1 MRGGLLAEFADA
13 EALLAAIP
21 RLMEHGYAAVD
32 AFTPRP
38 VEGLDEAL
46 RLRRPRLNWFV
57 FLVGL
62 AMALLGLGVQWFCN
76 AWSYPLHVGGRPAFA
91 LPAFVPIMFE
101 SAVLFGSFAA
111 FFGLFYLIGLP
122 RLHHPLFDVEGF
134 ERASHDRYFLAVDA
148 RDPHFDR
155 GATGRLLADTAP
167 LRVVPFGRLP

>member
-46 RLRRPRLNWFV
+46 RLRRPRLDWFV

-101 SAVLFGSFAA
+101 CAVLFGSFTTNNNQNNQN
-111 FFGLFYLIGLP
+111 GLP
-122 RLHHPLFDVEGF
+122 R
-134 ERASHDRYFLAVDA
+134 
-148 RDPHFDR
+148 
-155 GATGRLLADTAP
+155 
-167 LRVVPFGRLP
+167 